1 MKKIIIILIVL
12 FSINKINAQTKKS
25 KSHKQTVTNNNN
37 TAGGLL
43 KKNRN
48 VPNSNSGYSRLN
60 VSDDES
66 VSKYMMEKTWSCSDA
81 GQYTLHFTYD
91 YCSQLNTYGLIFW
104 TMDRS
109 SPWNYI
115 NVNFEPG
122 YNYAIISGMCP
133 DNGNNITVY
142 LFPDGH
148 CESPTG
154 NYYKLN

>member
-1 MKKIIIILIVL
+1 MKKYILLLIVL
-12 FSINKINAQTKKS
+12 FSINIINAQAKK
-25 KSHKQTVTNNNN
+25 KKPTNNRSANYHVN
-37 TAGGLL
+37 T
-43 KKNRN
+43 
-48 VPNSNSGYSRLN
+48 NSNSGLN
-60 VSDDES
+60 VSNDES

-122 YNYAIISGMCP
+122 YNYAKISGMCP
-133 DNGNNITVY
+133 DNGNNIIVY

-148 CESPTG
+148 CESPSG

>member
-1 MKKIIIILIVL
+1 MRKISILLMVL
-12 FSINKINAQTKKS
+12 FSINSINAQVKK
-25 KSHKQTVTNNNN
+25 KRPVYNKPANNHVT
-37 TAGGLL
+37 T
-43 KKNRN
+43 
-48 VPNSNSGYSRLN
+48 NSNSGYSRLD
-60 VSDDES
+60 VTDEES
-66 VSKYMMEKTWSCSDA
+66 VSKYMMGKTWSCSDA

-115 NVNFEPG
+115 NVYFEPG
-122 YNYAIISGMCP
+122 YRYAKISGMCP
-133 DNGNNITVY
+133 DNGNDIVVY

-154 NYYKLN
+154 NYYKQN

>member
-1 MKKIIIILIVL
+1 MLIV
-12 FSINKINAQTKKS
+12 FTVQGINAQTKKRSIVHKKTQTKNYNS
-25 KSHKQTVTNNNN
+25 KSSYSSNTNTSNTNN
-37 TAGGLL
+37 
-43 KKNRN
+43 
-48 VPNSNSGYSRLN
+48 GYSLDITD
-60 VSDDES
+60 SES
-66 VSKYMMEKTWSCSDA
+66 VSKFMMGKTWSCSDA

-109 SPWNYI
+109 NPWNFI

-122 YNYAIISGMCP
+122 YNYATISGMNP
-133 DNGNNITVY
+133 ENGNNITVY
-142 LFPDGH
+142 LFPNGH